1 MMCFYSICNIIEIV
15 MYLSVFSCVM
25 FFDSSGD
32 IQSKNQEKWFSF
44 VAISY
49 SRKYQRS
56 LIQEG

>member
-1 MMCFYSICNIIEIV
+1 

-56 LIQEG
+56 LILEILAHNLLRQEFIET